1 MSRGRGQPFIAAPGG
16 TVRGRRPATRSSRT
30 PSLAARFLP
39 VWLATGALVVV
50 AAIIAPDALRKHVV
64 VVRPARRRPCSRVA
78 ALGQMLV
85 VMHAG
90 IDLSTPGVISF
101 GGNLIAGVGAG
112 SNHNLPVAILAALGV
127 GVLVGLV
134 NGVLVGVLR
143 LNPLIVTLAVGQ
155 IVLAWSSKYS
165 RDVVTNAAQRAGA
178 GSRPGRRDRQLGIS
192 NVFWTGL
199 AITLVVALVIRY
211 TALGRRF
218 QAVGANPRAAWM
230 AGLHVRTHVV
240 LAYTAAGTL
249 YAVAAVLLAGV
260 SISIDPAFGSAY
272 LLAPIAA
279 VVIAGAS
286 LAGGLASATS
296 TWVAALA
303 LTLLT
308 QMLVIMGLSAAM
320 QYVVFGAAIIAG
332 MVVSGD
338 RVAAVLGRGL
348 RLVTAAATGGGE
360 QVGKA
365 GSELMAARRR
375 VNDGPTEG
383 VTDETEAPGWLRC

>member
-1 MSRGRGQPFIAAPGG
+1 MVEASPSSPPGIGGSAGASRRALVANA
-16 TVRGRRPATRSSRT
+16 TV
-30 PSLAARFLP
+30 AARFLP

-50 AAIIAPDALRKHVV
+50 AAFVAPATLRSTSWSYVLPLATV
-64 VVRPARRRPCSRVA
+64 LAIA

-112 SNHNLPVAILAALGV
+112 SDHKLPVAILACLGV
-127 GVLVGLV
+127 GVLVGLA
-134 NGVLVGVLR
+134 NGVLVGLLR

-165 RDVVTNAAQRAGA
+165 RDVVTNQPNV
-178 GSRPGRRDRQLGIS
+178 PGGLSSWTTHKPLGITT
-192 NVFWTGL
+192 VFWTGA
-199 AITLVVALVIRY
+199 AITLAVALVIRY
-211 TALGRRF
+211 TAVGRRF

-249 YAVAAVLLAGV
+249 YAVAAVLLAGI
-260 SISIDPAFGSAY
+260 SGSIDPAFGSTY
-272 LLAPIAA
+272 LLSPIAA
-279 VVIAGAS
+279 VVIGGAA
-286 LAGGLASATS
+286 LAGGLASTTS

-308 QMLVIMGLSAAM
+308 QMLVILGLSAAM

-332 MVVSGD
+332 MIVSGD
-338 RVAAVLGRGL
+338 RVAAALGRGL
-348 RLVTAAATGGGE
+348 RLMNPPPVEARAGAGGQDG
-360 QVGKA
+360 A
-365 GSELMAARRR
+365 G
-375 VNDGPTEG
+375 G
-383 VTDETEAPGWLRC
+383 